1 MKKIVSILASLLMI
15 LSLVYDGLVHN
26 VKADETTAPMTKIVI
41 DAKGVTAVRGKEI
54 KIPVKIKGN
63 VGSTFGQVDIS
74 YDKNVFK
81 YMGREKGQGNNEGE
95 LWFEEIGDPSVKQ
108 NPLSFLI
115 ETRNVKDIVK
125 QDGTLFIMKFLVLEN
140 APSGKSLISIN
151 KELAILGCYD
161 SSKPGVGVDV
171 PFKIED
177 AEINISKLV
186 TSTEIKESEELE
198 YKEERKLDNSLKE
211 GEEKVTQEGV
221 KGVKEITY
229 KITFEDGVQVSK
241 VKISETIKKHP
252 KNKIISYRPKANEK
266 IEEKVETEE
275 IEFKV
280 EKKLDNSLKEGE
292 EKVTQEGVKG
302 VKEITYKI
310 TYRNGKQI
318 SKEKIS
324 ETIKKHPKNKI
335 ISYRPKANERIEK
348 KVETEEIEFKV
359 EKKLDNS
366 LKEGEEKVTQ
376 EGVKGVKEITYKI
389 TYRNGKQISKEKVSE
404 KITKQAQNKIVLV
417 GMKKNKPENNG
428 GKIYNNR
435 TSNRSSYT
443 NVPQVN
449 KNINLIRISGKDR
462 YDTSVKMSVEKFN
475 NVETVILASG
485 ENYPDAL
492 ASVMI
497 AKKYNSPI
505 LLTKKNETPSVVKN
519 EILRLNAK
527 NLVVIGGEN
536 TISDKNLESLG
547 LPFKRVFG
555 SNRYETS
562 LQILKNISK
571 NSYVDKVIVASGK
584 NYADALSLGTYAT
597 KNGLPIL
604 LVNNNEKKV
613 VQDIIS
619 LGTKEVTI
627 VGGDNSIS
635 SGFEASIAN
644 KKIKVNRIFGVDR
657 FETSLEVA
665 KRIGERD
672 NFVLTDGNNYPDA
685 ISSGPLAE
693 KLDAPI
699 LLTRKN
705 NIPNSV
711 RKYIT
716 TGKFNRGYI
725 IGGESSISSSSLSVL
740 N

>member
-26 VKADETTAPMTKIVI
+26 VKAEETTAPMTKIVI

-266 IEEKVETEE
+266 IEE
-275 IEFKV
+275 
-280 EKKLDNSLKEGE
+280 
-292 EKVTQEGVKG
+292 
-302 VKEITYKI
+302 
-310 TYRNGKQI
+310 
-318 SKEKIS
+318 
-324 ETIKKHPKNKI
+324 
-335 ISYRPKANERIEK
+335 

-644 KKIKVNRIFGVDR
+644 KKIKVNRISGVDR